1 MLYTPA
7 AFREADLPTMHDHIA
22 ACGLAMLVTASE
34 AGPLVSHLPLVLKKE
49 AGPYGEL
56 VGHLAR
62 PNPQWRDSD
71 LSKPAVAVFMGPDA
85 YISPSW
91 YPSKKTNAR
100 VVPTWNY
107 TVVHARGRLEIFEDE
122 SGLRA
127 NVTDLTELHE
137 GRFAA
142 PWAVTDAPDD
152 FIQRM
157 LGGIIGV
164 RLVIEQL
171 EGKAKLGQNRSEPDR
186 QGTIAGLSASERD
199 GDHQIAGLMRKS
211 MAKAQVGS

>member
-7 AFREADLPTMHDHIA
+7 AFRESELPKLHDHIT

-34 AGPLVSHLPLVLKKE
+34 SGPLVSHLPFVLKRG
-49 AGPYGEL
+49 AGAYGEL

-62 PNPQWRDSD
+62 PNPQWRESD

-85 YISPSW
+85 YVSPSW
-91 YPSKKTNAR
+91 YPTKQTDAR

-107 TVVHARGRLEIFEDE
+107 TVVHARGRLEIFEDAE
-122 SGLRA
+122 SLHT
-127 NVTDLTELHE
+127 NVTELTQLHE

-142 PWAVTDAPDD
+142 PWDVTDAPAD

-157 LGGIIGV
+157 LRGIVGV
-164 RLVIEQL
+164 RLFIEQL
-171 EGKAKLGQNRSEPDR
+171 EGKAKLGQNRSEADR
-186 QGTIAGLSASERD
+186 QGTIDGLGTSERERD
-199 GDHQIAGLMRKS
+199 RDVAALMRET
-211 MAKAQVGS
+211 MNKA